1 MKIKPSTAIRQDYNG
16 FSKLCH
22 EIDEPIIL
30 TRNGEADLVVMS
42 YESYRRMNARFQLQS
57 KLMVAEK
64 QISEGAELLEHDE
77 VITRL
82 RRKINAVKKQ
92 N

>member
-1 MKIKPSTAIRQDYNG
+1 MKIKPSTSIRQDYNG

-22 EIDEPIIL
+22 EIDEPIVL

-64 QISEGAELLEHDE
+64 QISEGAKLPDHDE

-82 RRKINAVKKQ
+82 RKKINAVKE
-92 N
+92 